1 MEKSLLKRLITSTLI
16 LIFSVTMFTGCFLDT
31 GAWFSDN
38 NDHTNIDDVA
48 EIEIA
53 LLDGNNALLVTNPV
67 FTYTGAKTEPFSVK
81 VSNSGLSSLPAL
93 VRVMI
98 NGVWSNGLQLRNNNE
113 NTITYNY
120 NSAAFS
126 ERNVGDMGYNF
137 VYFNTKLLVGASAV
151 FLNSVTFPTLPEEYL
166 GQTISFTISVEG
178 VQANSGGVYLW
189 QNVAPIGWNP
199 LV

>member
-1 MEKSLLKRLITSTLI
+1 MEKSLLKKLITNTLI
-16 LIFSVTMFTGCFLDT
+16 LVFTVTMFTGCFLTT

-38 NDHTNIDDVA
+38 DDYSNVDDIA
-48 EIEIA
+48 QIEIS
-53 LLDGNNALLVTNPV
+53 LLDGNNTLITSTPE

-81 VSNSGLSSLPAL
+81 VSNAGSSSLPAL

-98 NGVWSNGLQLRNNNE
+98 NGIWSNGLQIRNNNE

-120 NSAAFS
+120 NSTAFS
-126 ERNVGDMGYNF
+126 GRNVGDIGFNF
-137 VYFNTKLLVGASAV
+137 VYFNTKLLAGASAV
-151 FLNSVTFPTLPEEYL
+151 FLNSVTFPTLPNEYI

-178 VQANSGGVYLW
+178 VQANNGGMYLW